1 METEIII
8 IAIAVTLLISWA
20 IAQFFGRS
28 KHIGFG
34 WTFAIS
40 ATTMFIGGIIALMA
54 SPSAKGEP
62 TEGTKAH
69 KIFAIIFFVFGILN
83 VIQIF
88 ISKGQMGYLAPTFF
102 ILGLYLLELSNSR
115 ILNDNPKYYFQGTS
129 NFTFNKKEEQ
139 TRHINTKETTMD
151 VQHSEELNFQK
162 QKENL
167 KNLREKGLLSEKEL
181 QEKNLKV
188 TNQELTVEL
197 QKTEEYQQL
206 SELYKAKVL
215 ESREFEE
222 KVENLKLILKEAK
235 SKNSQTTQEY
245 QSKYNI
251 IGEFVEGFAMVWD
264 EEGNYGFIDYEDNLI
279 ITPRFE
285 FAEEF
290 CEGLALVRLNDKFGY
305 IDTKGNITISLVYDD
320 ASSFKNGIANVRI
333 GKEKFKI
340 DKNGFKRN
348 I

>member
-1 METEIII
+1 MKEFKII
-8 IAIAVTLLISWA
+8 IAVILIVASTYTIITSYDEFYQEELYGAILGYVMILLI
-20 IAQFFGRS
+20 
-28 KHIGFG
+28 
-34 WTFAIS
+34 
-40 ATTMFIGGIIALMA
+40 A
-54 SPSAKGEP
+54 S
-62 TEGTKAH
+62 
-69 KIFAIIFFVFGILN
+69 
-83 VIQIF
+83 
-88 ISKGQMGYLAPTFF
+88 
-102 ILGLYLLELSNSR
+102 GLIYSSQYKR
-115 ILNDNPKYYFQGTS
+115 IKEENRL
-129 NFTFNKKEEQ
+129 KEEQ

-167 KNLREKGLLSEKEL
+167 KNLHEKGLLSEKEL

-285 FAEEF
+285 FAEDFKE
-290 CEGLALVRLNDKFGY
+290 ELALVRLNRQFGFIDKEGQ
-305 IDTKGNITISLVYDD
+305 IRIPTTYDD
-320 ASSFKNGIANVRI
+320 AESFSGGKARVNKGKDFFYINKEGDRI
-333 GKEKFKI
+333 
-340 DKNGFKRN
+340 
-348 I
+348 

>member
-1 METEIII
+1 LKEFKII
-8 IAIAVTLLISWA
+8 IAVILIVASTYTIITSYDEFYQEELYGAILGYVMILLI
-20 IAQFFGRS
+20 
-28 KHIGFG
+28 
-34 WTFAIS
+34 
-40 ATTMFIGGIIALMA
+40 A
-54 SPSAKGEP
+54 S
-62 TEGTKAH
+62 
-69 KIFAIIFFVFGILN
+69 
-83 VIQIF
+83 
-88 ISKGQMGYLAPTFF
+88 
-102 ILGLYLLELSNSR
+102 GLIYSSQYKR
-115 ILNDNPKYYFQGTS
+115 IKEENRL
-129 NFTFNKKEEQ
+129 KEEQ

-167 KNLREKGLLSEKEL
+167 KNLHEKGLLSEKEL

-251 IGEFVEGFAMVWD
+251 VGEFVEGFAMVWD

-285 FAEEF
+285 FAEDFKE
-290 CEGLALVRLNDKFGY
+290 ELALVRLNRQFGFIDKEGQ
-305 IDTKGNITISLVYDD
+305 IRIPTTYDD
-320 ASSFKNGIANVRI
+320 AESFSGGKARVNKGKDFFYINKEGDRI
-333 GKEKFKI
+333 
-340 DKNGFKRN
+340 
-348 I
+348 